1 MLPVK
6 VHTYIFDVTDLEPEW
21 GFDHELT
28 SLYKMNDL
36 SPSSFDDLSNRILES
51 ESWAAEFLNNMQ

>member
-21 GFDHELT
+21 EFDHELT

-36 SPSSFDDLSNRILES
+36 SPTSFDDLSNRIL
-51 ESWAAEFLNNMQ
+51 